1 MIMRTTQRGFTLLEL
16 VVAIGI
22 FAIISALTYPTL
34 IRSLTI
40 AEGVEQQMVRMTEL
54 QKAFTIIGRDVEQ
67 MVNRDIRD
75 SYGGN
80 VTALVGSNSE
90 LEFTRQGWRNPA
102 GWNRSVLQRV
112 SYVIVEE
119 QLIRQSWQVL
129 DRSVDTETMAAPLVS
144 GVKSFEVRY
153 LAPTSS
159 DWSEYWPPVSNNNAP
174 VTLPKAVEIVLEL
187 NDWGRVVRLFR
198 VVG

>member
-1 MIMRTTQRGFTLLEL
+1 MMNTIQRGFTLLEL

-34 IRSLTI
+34 IRTLTI
-40 AEGVEQQMVRMTEL
+40 AEGVELQMTRMTEL

-67 MVNRDIRD
+67 MINRDIRD
-75 SYGGN
+75 SYGSDLS
-80 VTALVGSNSE
+80 ALIGSNSE

-112 SYVIVEE
+112 RYTIVEE

-129 DRSVDTETMAAPLVS
+129 DRSVDTQAMSAPLVS
-144 GVKSFEVRY
+144 GVKRFEVRY
-153 LAPTSS
+153 LTPTSN
-159 DWSEYWPPVSNNNAP
+159 DWTEYWPPVSTSNTP

-187 NDWGRVVRLFR
+187 DDWGRVIRLFR